1 MDDFFYKETSQPKLK
16 GVEKAAIFLGEM
28 NPGVASIICGFLST
42 NELKQIRKA
51 FKKIGSTIN
60 TRQEITV
67 LSEALRKGEL
77 RGIAPMPKE
86 TIKQPARKTYG
97 INQPTEA
104 IADVIATWLQDDN
117 KQ

>member
-28 NPGVASIICGFLST
+28 SPGVASILCGFLST
-42 NELKQIRKA
+42 NELKKIRKA
-51 FKKIGSTIN
+51 FNKLGTTIN
-60 TRQEITV
+60 TAQEINV

-86 TIKQPARKTYG
+86 TIMPASLKFYD
-97 INQPTEA
+97 INQPTET
-104 IADVIATWLQDDN
+104 IADVIATWLQDEK